1 MLIPSLY
8 AFGSV
13 IIVSALS
20 LIGLFTLSLKESLL
34 RKYLF
39 VLVSIAV
46 GALLGDAFI
55 HLIPESIEEIGSVFS
70 VSLAVL
76 GGILLFFV
84 LEKFLHWHHHQGI
97 DESDTA
103 LHPSGKMIL
112 VSDSLHNFIDGL
124 IIGASYLISVEVGI
138 ATTIA
143 VILHEIPQEIGDF
156 GVLLHSGYSKTKALW
171 LNFLSAL
178 FAVLG
183 VGIVLALGSVAE
195 GVVMWLAPVAAGGFI
210 YVAMSDLIPE
220 LHKNVRVSHAIVQ
233 FISIAVGI
241 AALAALMLVEPAHSH
256 GDDHAHEEEA
266 HLHEEHLHTEDA
278 HDEHGHLEEHVH

>member
-1 MLIPSLY
+1 MLEPMLLPALY
-8 AFGSV
+8 SFASV
-13 IIVSALS
+13 VIVSAIS
-20 LIGLFTLSLKESLL
+20 LVGLFTLSLKESLL
-34 RKYLF
+34 RKYVF
-39 VLVSIAV
+39 VLVSVAV

-55 HLIPESIEEIGSVFS
+55 HLIPESLEQIGSVAT
-70 VSLAVL
+70 VSYAVL
-76 GGILLFFV
+76 GGILLFFI

-97 DESDTA
+97 DADDAA

-156 GVLLHSGYSKTKALW
+156 GVLIGSGYTKMQALW

-183 VGIVLALGSVAE
+183 VGAVFVLGTYAE
-195 GVVMWLAPVAAGGFI
+195 GLVMWLAPVAAGGFI

-220 LHKNVRVSHAIVQ
+220 LHKNSRIKDAVIQIVSIT
-233 FISIAVGI
+233 VGI
-241 AALAALMLVEPAHSH
+241 GALAALALADTSYT
-256 GDDHAHEEEA
+256 EEA
-266 HLHEEHLHTEDA
+266 HADGHEL
-278 HDEHGHLEEHVH
+278 LEAAAQ